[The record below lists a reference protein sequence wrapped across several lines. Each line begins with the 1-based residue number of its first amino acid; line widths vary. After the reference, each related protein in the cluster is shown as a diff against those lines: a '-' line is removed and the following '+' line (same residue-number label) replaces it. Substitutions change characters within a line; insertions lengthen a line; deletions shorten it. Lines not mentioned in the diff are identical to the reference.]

1 MFAKDLMSRDVVTCR
16 IGDTL
21 ADAACRMW
29 DRDCG
34 ALPVVDGRGAPIGMI
49 TDRDIAIACWSH
61 GQAPDKLAVASAM
74 SGTVVSCEP
83 DTPIDTIELRMRQH
97 QIRRLPVLD
106 GDGRLAGIVS
116 LADVASAIDERAS
129 RARSNRQGSPEGDRA
144 IDRRSAE
151 ESNAVAR
158 TLAAISARRLRHG
171 DPIVAGEKVHA
182 AYEHVH

>member
-1 MFAKDLMSRDVVTCR
+1 MLAKDLMTRDVVTCR

-34 ALPVVDGRGAPIGMI
+34 VLPVVDARGAPIGMI

-61 GQAPDKLAVASAM
+61 GQAPDNLRVACAM
-74 SGTVVSCEP
+74 SSTVVSCEP
-83 DTPIDTIELRMRQH
+83 DTPLETLELRMRQH
-97 QIRRLPVLD
+97 QVRRLPVLD

-116 LADVASAIDERAS
+116 LADAANV
-129 RARSNRQGSPEGDRA
+129 
-144 IDRRSAE
+144 IDRRSSE
-151 ESNAVAR
+151 ESGDIAR

-171 DPIVAGEKVHA
+171 EPILAGEKLFSAFDHT
-182 AYEHVH
+182 H